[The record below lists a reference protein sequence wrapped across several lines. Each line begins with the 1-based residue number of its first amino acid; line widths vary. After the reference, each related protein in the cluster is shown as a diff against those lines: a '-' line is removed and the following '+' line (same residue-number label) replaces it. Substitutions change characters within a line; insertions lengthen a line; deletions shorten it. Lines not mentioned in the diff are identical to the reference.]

1 MATSV
6 FTPYMNIFHSVGGR
20 SGSDCTARTRLFR
33 VQMESVIPWQ
43 RLEDH
48 LRPHYY
54 AGRRGRPPMPL
65 MRMLRI
71 HMLQRLHDYSDAQVL
86 EQLTDSLSAMRF
98 CDLDPTADAIPERTV
113 LVKFRAWLDRLGFA
127 ELLTEAVD
135 EALDRIGMELKVG
148 TTVDS
153 TLIAASGSTKNQ
165 AGKRD
170 PDMSSTKKGNQW
182 HFGMKLH
189 VGVDAETNRIH
200 AAVSTTAK
208 EHDATVLP
216 SLLHGREQFVLGDK
230 AYAGQTE
237 KIRQVAPAA
246 LDLTLRKGHRNRP
259 LTAAD
264 EEMNRVKSRV
274 RAMVEHPFRVLKCQ
288 FGYRR
293 VRYRGL
299 QRNASH
305 QCTLVALINLYQ
317 FRKPLMSS
325 QG

>member
-1 MATSV
+1 M
-6 FTPYMNIFHSVGGR
+6 
-20 SGSDCTARTRLFR
+20 
-33 VQMESVIPWQ
+33 
-43 RLEDH
+43 
-48 LRPHYY
+48 
-54 AGRRGRPPMPL
+54 
-65 MRMLRI
+65 
-71 HMLQRLHDYSDAQVL
+71 
-86 EQLTDSLSAMRF
+86 
-98 CDLDPTADAIPERTV
+98 V
-113 LVKFRAWLDRLGFA
+113 LVKFRAWLDRLGCA
-127 ELLTEAVD
+127 ELPTEAVD
-135 EALDRIGMELKVG
+135 KALDRIGMQLKVG

-230 AYAGQTE
+230 AYGGQTE
-237 KIRQVAPAA
+237 NIRQVALAA
-246 LDLTLRKGHRNRP
+246 LDLTLHKGHRNRP

-274 RAMVEHPFRVLKCQ
+274 RSMVEHPFRVLKCQ